1 MALTNAIF
9 GSTSHQTMRIHGNIK
24 KKVVTIV
31 IELGSTH
38 NFLDLVVAKRT
49 ICSIQTTNPM
59 KVAITDRTRI
69 TSDAICRQCLD
80 KTLKSMT

>member
-1 MALTNAIF
+1 MVLINAIF
-9 GSTSHQTMRIHGNIK
+9 SSPSHQTMRIYDNIK
-24 KKVVTIV
+24 KKVVTVLINL
-31 IELGSTH
+31 ESTH

-69 TSDAICRQCLD
+69 TSDAICRQC
-80 KTLKSMT
+80 